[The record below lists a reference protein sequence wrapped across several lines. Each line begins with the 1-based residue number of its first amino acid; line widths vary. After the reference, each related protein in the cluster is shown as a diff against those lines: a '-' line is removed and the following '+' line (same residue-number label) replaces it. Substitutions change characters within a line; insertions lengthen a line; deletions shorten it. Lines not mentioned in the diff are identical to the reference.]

1 MDTYGPLWISQ
12 FHMCPDGSIPSYLAM
27 IGSPGHGPSAPLRM
41 CVSDRSGTP
50 QRSEEY
56 SGERDPPSLKLRR
69 ASPQRAEVMA
79 GHAQIQLSV
88 VSSSIEVINL
98 AVPTLAGPW
107 LERPF
112 LTTGNERP
120 TTTSFS
126 PPSSRRTSS
135 LLFWPGPFSLPSSS
149 WPPSLHRGLSSS
161 APVLRRSSSGIP
173 PA

>member
-27 IGSPGHGPSAPLRM
+27 IGSPGHAKR
-41 CVSDRSGTP
+41 VSDRSGTP

-135 LLFWPGPFSLPSSS
+135 LLSWPGPFSPPSSS
-149 WPPSLHRGLSSS
+149 WPPSLLRGLSSS
-161 APVLRRSSSGIP
+161 AQALRRSFSGTL